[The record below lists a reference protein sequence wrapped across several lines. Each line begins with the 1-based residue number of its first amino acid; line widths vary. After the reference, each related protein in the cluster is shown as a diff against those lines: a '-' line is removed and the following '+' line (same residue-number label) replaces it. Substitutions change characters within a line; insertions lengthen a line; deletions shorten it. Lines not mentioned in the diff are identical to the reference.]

1 MAIHPTAVVESGA
14 VLGHNVEIGPF
25 SYVANHTHIGDHC
38 HLGSHVTILPYTT
51 LGSGCQVH
59 AGAVIGDLP
68 QDLSFHPGDVSY
80 VKIGQNTV
88 LREGVTVNR
97 GTKPGTVTTIGND
110 CLLMANS
117 HVGHNCTLGD
127 RVIMT
132 NGSLAGGYVE
142 IGDRAFISGNCMIH
156 QFVRIGRLVMMSGGS
171 AASKDVPPFC
181 MTQSSAT
188 STLMG
193 LNSVGLRRAGVDGSD
208 RKQIKDAFKLLFC
221 SGLPTT
227 TAIEKLQNPA
237 PSPLVQELCE
247 FIASSERGV
256 CKFFK
261 PVAHGAHMAPI
272 LSSNPAS
279 RSPQTIAPEAA
290 EIIPHTL

>member
-25 SYVANHTHIGDHC
+25 TYVASHTHISDNC
-38 HLGSHVTILPYTT
+38 ILGPHVTILPYTT
-51 LGSGCQVH
+51 LGAGCQVH

-68 QDLSFHPGDVSY
+68 QDLAFQGDVSY

-88 LREGVTVNR
+88 LREGVTVHR
-97 GTKPGTVTTIGND
+97 GTKPETVTTIGDD

-117 HVGHNCTLGD
+117 HVGHNCTVGN
-127 RVIMT
+127 RVILT

-181 MTQSSAT
+181 MTQSSTT

-193 LNSVGLRRAGVDGSD
+193 LNNVGLRRAGIESSD
-208 RKQIKDAFKLLFC
+208 RKQLKDAFKLLFY
-221 SGLPTT
+221 SGLPST
-227 TAIEKLQNPA
+227 TAIEKLQHTA
-237 PSPLVQELCE
+237 PSPLVQELCD
-247 FIASSERGV
+247 FVATSERGV

-261 PVAHGAHMAPI
+261 
-272 LSSNPAS
+272 SAS
-279 RSPQTIAPEAA
+279 RSPIENGAALNGHQSPAPAPAA
-290 EIIPHTL
+290 D